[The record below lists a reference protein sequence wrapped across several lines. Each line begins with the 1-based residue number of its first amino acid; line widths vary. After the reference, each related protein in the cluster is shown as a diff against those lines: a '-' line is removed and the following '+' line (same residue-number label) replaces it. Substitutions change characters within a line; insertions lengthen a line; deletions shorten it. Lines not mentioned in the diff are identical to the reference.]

1 MDVPVSPPINKNE
14 QCGNIYAKQV
24 PCHCKA
30 LDPCSLLAKVVA
42 TSSPA
47 SNAMG
52 IFRGGVSK
60 WFCSGGGFSGD
71 SGGSGGYVFEEE
83 EEKGVEDQI
92 YVAKIVQ
99 TRHGGGDPGALLP
112 RSIRL
117 EVPKFN
123 GTEPESW
130 IFAIQ
135 EYFDLLEKTDDQ
147 RLKVSVRNRFGPSKY
162 EDPQG
167 SLSKLL
173 QTRTVLSQHYSVNYD
188 DNPCR
193 EIPADP
199 AYYHEDKV
207 NFEGEGNVMTNDK
220 GGGRTKMVS
229 VAPAWH
235 KDFVM
240 H

>member
-1 MDVPVSPPINKNE
+1 MDVPVSPPINKNG

-71 SGGSGGYVFEEE
+71 SGGYVFEEEE

-99 TRHGGGDPGALLP
+99 TRHGSGDPGALLP

-135 EYFDLLEKTDDQ
+135 EYFDLLENTDDQ
-147 RLKVSVRNRFGPSKY
+147 RLKVVGFNLEGAAIEWFRWMSRNKLITSCKFMLHMA
-162 EDPQG
+162 ED
-167 SLSKLL
+167 
-173 QTRTVLSQHYSVNYD
+173 N

-207 NFEGEGNVMTNDK
+207 NFEGDGNVMTKDK
-220 GGGRTKMVS
+220 GRGRTKMVS